1 MQETGETCKYSD
13 KRVRQMREQGGKEH
27 LMEKEWKAKDKRY
40 KWGYKKKKKS
50 MTVTVWHCPYS
61 IIR

>member
-40 KWGYKKKKKS
+40 KWGYKKKKK
-50 MTVTVWHCPYS
+50 V
-61 IIR
+61 